1 MLQVIDSK
9 LDLVV
14 RARAIDPPLLASL
27 GPSLQGLDSRLLVSS
42 PVPFSTRVHDALR
55 QQRLA
60 AAASLGFAGVAVFLA
75 ALGIGGVLSQ
85 LVTQRSRELGIR
97 MALGARGRDVAGQ
110 VLARGLRLVG
120 LGLVLGA
127 GVTLGVGPVLRRF
140 LSGVGT
146 LDGWSYAG
154 ATGMLLTVAAA
165 ASWLPARRASRVDP
179 AEVMRA
185 E

>member
-1 MLQVIDSK
+1 
-9 LDLVV
+9 
-14 RARAIDPPLLASL
+14 
-27 GPSLQGLDSRLLVSS
+27 
-42 PVPFSTRVHDALR
+42 
-55 QQRLA
+55 
-60 AAASLGFAGVAVFLA
+60 
-75 ALGIGGVLSQ
+75 
-85 LVTQRSRELGIR
+85 
-97 MALGARGRDVAGQ
+97 
-110 VLARGLRLVG
+110 
-120 LGLVLGA
+120 
-127 GVTLGVGPVLRRF
+127 VLRRF